1 MNTKPLAL
9 WVQAIV
15 SRAAGYSTKSLCLI
29 FVLFSAAQAFAWT
42 DGELLIWIGSN
53 RAFHALSDIGKT
65 FEEEV
70 GAPVKVE
77 TQEQIIDSFQSAA
90 QSGKG
95 PIYSSGRMIGSE
107 NGPIQVC

>member
-9 WVQAIV
+9 WVQALV
-15 SRAAGYSTKSLCLI
+15 FRAAGYSKKSLCLI
-29 FVLFSAAQAFAWT
+29 FVLFSAPQAFAWT
-42 DGELLIWIGSN
+42 DGELLIWISSN
-53 RAFHALSDIGKT
+53 RPFHALSGLAKA
-65 FEEEV
+65 FEKEI
-70 GAPVKVE
+70 GAPVKIE

-95 PIYSSGRMIGSE
+95 PDIFFWRMIGSA